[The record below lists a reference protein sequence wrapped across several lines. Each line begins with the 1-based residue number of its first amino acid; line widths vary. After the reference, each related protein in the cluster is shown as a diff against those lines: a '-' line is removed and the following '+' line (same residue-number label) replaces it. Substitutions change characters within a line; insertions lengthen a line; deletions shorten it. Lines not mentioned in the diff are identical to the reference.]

1 MCTDHCTR
9 GGGKAAGSNALH
21 PYSLVPHKM
30 LGGPRSALVV
40 LLCVVAFCTS
50 VLGKKH
56 QNSPY
61 EKVRFSDIQTPV
73 SYTHLTLPTTPYV

>member
-9 GGGKAAGSNALH
+9 GGGKAAGSNAFHL
-21 PYSLVPHKM
+21 YSLVPHIM

-40 LLCVVAFCTS
+40 LLCVVTFCMS

-56 QNSPY
+56 QNSPD
-61 EKVRFSDIQTPV
+61 EKVRFSDIRT
-73 SYTHLTLPTTPYV
+73 LTMYR